1 MLAKVWKSI
10 LESTE
15 KILEN
20 NNFLREIELRM
31 TYENY
36 KKGMFRVFIVLSI
49 PLELV
54 TYFQYDL
61 SFTNKFFYSLEIL
74 SQTLV
79 IFWCIYLIS
88 LLVAKPFIG
97 FLGKS

>member
-1 MLAKVWKSI
+1 
-10 LESTE
+10 
-15 KILEN
+15 
-20 NNFLREIELRM
+20 M

-61 SFTNKFFYSLEIL
+61 SFENKFFYSLEIL
-74 SQTLV
+74 SQTLF

-88 LLVAKPFIG
+88 LLIVKPFIG
-97 FLGKS
+97 FIGKKNN